1 MSEDVIERVDDLVRK
16 NNQKYKSN
24 EMFYCRLDDTKV
36 ISTSYEIILKII
48 KILTNKII

>member
-24 EMFYCRLDDTKV
+24 KLIYSRLDDTKV
-36 ISTSYEIILKII
+36 ISTGYEIILKII